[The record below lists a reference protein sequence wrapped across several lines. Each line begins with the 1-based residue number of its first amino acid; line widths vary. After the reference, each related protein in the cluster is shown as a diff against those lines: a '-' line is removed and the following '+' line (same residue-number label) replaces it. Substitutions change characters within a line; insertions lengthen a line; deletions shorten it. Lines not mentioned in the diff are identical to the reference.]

1 MRIKRYAPPRFLA
14 VQKSEDSKIA
24 TGSSA
29 AHICGRGGIGRLDGF
44 RCCHLSERWTVVD
57 TSIEKIGIG
66 LQKYCSIMTS
76 LYQTDV
82 SKDREF
88 QRLFN
93 GYYRM
98 RQRSERFY
106 CCFYRY
112 LEEHKFDNLHM
123 RKFWL
128 ICFKKQAVF
137 MPLFPASCWQRF
149 DRRCRYGISMCF
161 PIWVWRPRIILVNLV
176 FREFLTLIKKSVIGI
191 RLPRPNQRLRYLI
204 LISLI

>member
-1 MRIKRYAPPRFLA
+1 MAGGLEIEKGERRPPPLTFLPLLCTIRNERKPPRRRGA
-14 VQKSEDSKIA
+14 V
-24 TGSSA
+24 SA
-29 AHICGRGGIGRLDGF
+29 PCSNEICACDGIGRHARF

-112 LEEHKFDNLHM
+112 LEEHKFDNALTYAQV
-123 RKFWL
+123 L
-128 ICFKKQAVF
+128 TY
-137 MPLFPASCWQRF
+137 LFQETGCIYASF
-149 DRRCRYGISMCF
+149 SSK
-161 PIWVWRPRIILVNLV
+161 LLSSS
-176 FREFLTLIKKSVIGI
+176 KS
-191 RLPRPNQRLRYLI
+191 
-204 LISLI
+204 